1 MSELTVLYRPVGA
14 EELALIRDAD
24 FRAFPPRLPEQP
36 IFYPVTTE
44 AYARKIARDWNTKH
58 GSREGFV
65 TRFSVD
71 SVYLSRFDRQT
82 VGGREHEE
90 YWVPAAELEEFNS
103 HIHGRIE
110 VIAQFS
116 GAKAPA

>member
-1 MSELTVLYRPVGA
+1 MSELTVLFRPVGA

-58 GSREGFV
+58 GSREGYV

-71 SVYLSRFDRQT
+71 NAYLAKFDRHA
-82 VGGREHEE
+82 VGGKEHEE
-90 YWVPAAELEEFNS
+90 YWIPAEGLDEFNA

-110 VIAQFS
+110 VVAQFS
-116 GAKAPA
+116 GATVPG